1 MCSTVLLIKS
11 FASVIMTCN
20 LMTAMIA
27 ATNDLKKGAGL
38 NSKSV
43 KDCLLSSCSVLPNDA
58 EKQESINSSLL
69 G

>member
-1 MCSTVLLIKS
+1 MKY

-43 KDCLLSSCSVLPNDA
+43 KDSLLSSCSVLPNDA

>member
-1 MCSTVLLIKS
+1 MYSTLLLIKS

-43 KDCLLSSCSVLPNDA
+43 KDCLLSSC
-58 EKQESINSSLL
+58 
-69 G
+69 